1 MKPLHAA
8 FSSLQNPR
16 VPSRRKPCL
25 FRVPHPVQ
33 TRKLICQINF
43 TPATFRGSAYLISM
57 STKPLPVTAGSF
69 EKVFAA
75 VATKQPHMRRQRN
88 TLTDWREI
96 AWAAL
101 ERKKLG
107 DTLRRAIGTLSVK
120 YREVLFLQDVKNL
133 STAETAWVLNITVGA
148 VKYRL
153 LRARMRARDAL
164 ASRLLPKLSQKNSDV
179 ANSYAHDIP
188 CKIQVLA

>member
-33 TRKLICQINF
+33 TRKLICQIYF

-57 STKPLPVTAGSF
+57 SAKTLPVTAGSF
-69 EKVFAA
+69 ERVFAGI
-75 VATKQPHMRRQRN
+75 ATERTLGRRSRSGKIAKY
-88 TLTDWREI
+88 LADWREI

-107 DTLRRAIGTLSVK
+107 DTLRRAIATLSGK
-120 YREVLFLQDVKNL
+120 YRE
-133 STAETAWVLNITVGA
+133 
-148 VKYRL
+148 R
-153 LRARMRARDAL
+153 
-164 ASRLLPKLSQKNSDV
+164 
-179 ANSYAHDIP
+179 
-188 CKIQVLA
+188 